1 MLCKKCGHENEE
13 TAQFCNS
20 CGVQLNKKEHNYIQ
34 KFKEKIKGFDKRRKY
49 GIIAGGIIVIIF
61 IVGIILFTNPILRFE
76 MAIKT
81 NSIGKATT
89 VFNESIKGNKN
100 YEESANTF
108 LKSEISNIEKE
119 FKNESIAYDKAKNK
133 LDNIKGL
140 GVASLEI
147 NDAIKEIDNLND
159 SRTAFNKAEEYLKS
173 EDYVNAIKQYSSV
186 IKEDKNYDN
195 AQKKIEDNKSK
206 YKDKA
211 LDESEKDAN
220 NNEYDKAVSVLSEAD
235 SVMKNDNDITS
246 KLDIYKQK
254 LNEIREKEKQEKIN
268 KAQSE
273 QILIVNSCKV
283 EEQNSQWK
291 ALYPDMLQAFVTNKS
306 DKTVK
311 NMNVGFL
318 AYDSNGYP
326 LKIKTQFSYSGGNF
340 EFTGNADNIN
350 LVSGSQFGA
359 GVGWKLDEK
368 HGISTIKACVKDA
381 TFYDGTT
388 WNNPYYQYWIEQ
400 YKEKQIK

>member
-13 TAQFCNS
+13 IAQFCNS
-20 CGVQLNKKEHNYIQ
+20 CGAKLNKKDRNYIQ
-34 KFKEKIKGFDKRRKY
+34 NFKEKIKGFDKRKKY
-49 GIIAGGIIVIIF
+49 WIIAGSIIVVIL
-61 IVGIILFTNPILRFE
+61 IVGIILFSNPILKFE
-76 MAIKT
+76 MAVKS
-81 NSIGKATT
+81 NSLGKATT
-89 VFNESIKGNKN
+89 VFNENIKGNKN
-100 YEESANTF
+100 YEDKANIF
-108 LKSEISNIEKE
+108 LKGEISNIEKE

-140 GVASLEI
+140 GIASLEV

-159 SRTAFNKAEEYLKS
+159 SRTAFNKAEDYLKV
-173 EDYVNAIKQYSSV
+173 EDYVNAIKQYTNV

-195 AQKKIEDNKSK
+195 AQKKIEENKDK
-206 YKDKA
+206 YKNKVLEEA
-211 LDESEKDAN
+211 EKYSQ
-220 NNEYDKAVSVLSEAD
+220 NNEYDNAVSLLSETDAIL
-235 SVMKNDNDITS
+235 KNDNDIII
-246 KLDIYKQK
+246 KLSDYRKK
-254 LNEIREKEKQEKIN
+254 LNEIREKEKQEKMS
-268 KAQSE
+268 KAQTEQLLVVDSCRISE
-273 QILIVNSCKV
+273 QS
-283 EEQNSQWK
+283 SQWK

-350 LVSGSQFGA
+350 LVSGAQFGA
-359 GVGWKLDEK
+359 SVGWKLDEK

>member
-13 TAQFCNS
+13 TSQFCNS
-20 CGVQLNKKEHNYIQ
+20 CGAKLNKKDRNYIQ
-34 KFKEKIKGFDKRRKY
+34 YLKDKINGLNKTKKY
-49 GIIAGGIIVIIF
+49 GIMAGSIIVIIL
-61 IVGIILFTNPILRFE
+61 IVGIILFTNPIFRFE

-100 YEESANTF
+100 YEDSANTF
-108 LKSEISNIEKE
+108 LKGESSNIEKD
-119 FKNESIAYDKAKNK
+119 FKNDSITYDKAKNK

-140 GVASLEI
+140 GVTSLEV

-159 SRTAFNKAEEYLKS
+159 SRTAFNKAEEYLKE
-173 EDYVNAIKQYSSV
+173 EDYIDAIKQYSLV

-220 NNEYDKAVSVLSEAD
+220 NNEYDKAVSVLSKAD

-273 QILIVNSCKV
+273 QILIVDSCKV

-311 NMNVGFL
+311 NMM
-318 AYDSNGYP
+318 
-326 LKIKTQFSYSGGNF
+326 
-340 EFTGNADNIN
+340 
-350 LVSGSQFGA
+350 LVF
-359 GVGWKLDEK
+359 
-368 HGISTIKACVKDA
+368 
-381 TFYDGTT
+381 
-388 WNNPYYQYWIEQ
+388 
-400 YKEKQIK
+400 

>member
-1 MLCKKCGHENEE
+1 MLCKKCGHENGDSS
-13 TAQFCNS
+13 QFCNS
-20 CGVQLNKKEHNYIQ
+20 CGTKLNKSERHCIQ
-34 KFKEKIKGFDKRRKY
+34 NLKDKIKGFDKRKKY
-49 GIIAGGIIVIIF
+49 IILASSIVVII
-61 IVGIILFTNPILRFE
+61 IIIGIILFTNPTFRFE

-89 VFNESIKGNKN
+89 VFNESIKGNKK
-100 YEESANTF
+100 YEDSANTF
-108 LKSEISNIEKE
+108 LKGEISNVEKE

-140 GVASLEI
+140 GVASLEV

-159 SRTAFNKAEEYLKS
+159 SRTAFNKAEDYLKE
-173 EDYVNAIKQYSSV
+173 EDYVNAIKQYSNV

-195 AQKKIEDNKSK
+195 AQKEIENNKEK
-206 YKDKA
+206 YK
-211 LDESEKDAN
+211 EKVLADAEENAN
-220 NNEYDKAVSVLSEAD
+220 NNEYDKAVSLLSETDAII
-235 SVMKNDNDITS
+235 KNDNDITT
-246 KLDIYKQK
+246 KLDLYKQK
-254 LNEIREKEKQEKIN
+254 LNEIREKEKQQKI
-268 KAQSE
+268 KQAQSE
-273 QILIVNSCKV
+273 QLLIVDSCAV
-283 EEQNSQWK
+283 SVQDTQWK

-350 LVSGSQFGA
+350 LVSGAQFGA

-400 YKEKQIK
+400 YKEKQLK